1 MKKLLVVTG
10 GGDCPGLNA
19 VIRSIVKSAH
29 NQGGWEVL
37 GSLEAFEGV
46 LSEPPKL
53 IRLNTEKVAGL
64 HVKGGTILQTSNA
77 KNPLHYPVSQQNG
90 IWKYEDITD
99 KLAQR
104 INDLGFDAVINIGGD
119 GSQRI
124 SEALY
129 SKGISIVGVPKTID
143 NDLATTDYTFGF
155 QTAVNTATECLDKL
169 VSTAESHHRV
179 MIMEVMG
186 RDAGWIAL
194 HTAVAGGAEV
204 CLIPEIP
211 YSIEKIVER
220 IQKRY
225 QLGKGFATLV
235 IAEGAKAKEGQIKAS
250 TGSLHSEHAR
260 LGGIAYVLS
269 NELKEHGCTAE
280 IRETILGHVQRGGIP
295 IPFDRYLATMFGAK
309 AFEMI
314 VQGEFGKMVIL
325 KGTQFESTFLSE
337 VSKSTKLIDPNS
349 FEIKAAKSIGISFG
363 D

>member
-1 MKKLLVVTG
+1 
-10 GGDCPGLNA
+10 
-19 VIRSIVKSAH
+19 
-29 NQGGWEVL
+29 
-37 GSLEAFEGV
+37 
-46 LSEPPKL
+46 
-53 IRLNTEKVAGL
+53 
-64 HVKGGTILQTSNA
+64 
-77 KNPLHYPVSQQNG
+77 
-90 IWKYEDITD
+90 
-99 KLAQR
+99 
-104 INDLGFDAVINIGGD
+104 LGFDAVINIGGD

-155 QTAVNTATECLDKL
+155 QTAVNTATESLDKL

-194 HTAVAGGAEV
+194 HTAIAGGAEV

-235 IAEGAKAKEGQIKAS
+235 IAEGAKSMQGLITTTE
-250 TGSLHSEHAR
+250 GSLHSEHVR